1 MMAMRIVPH
10 PRVVT
15 LLQVCAWALVK
26 IIFSPIR
33 ITRIGGS
40 IIIPPSIRAKG
51 LLLASNHASRLDTL
65 LTMKA
70 MTYQEL
76 RQILP
81 IGFLVDNTYLGGHI
95 GITLAAWLGMFPAY
109 HGKQLLGGITYAQAY
124 LDAGFTIMIYPEG
137 QRALPH
143 EVRARRGTA
152 VLAQKTGAPILPVR
166 IHHGNV
172 RTPLYRRRVTVTFG
186 HIHAPIKTAN
196 HQLIASHLLRTI
208 YALEI

>member
-1 MMAMRIVPH
+1 MRIAPH

-15 LLQVCAWALVK
+15 FLQVCVWGLLKVVL
-26 IIFSPIR
+26 FPIR
-33 ITRIGGS
+33 IRRTGS
-40 IIIPPSIRAKG
+40 PIVVPPMIREKG
-51 LLLASNHASRLDTL
+51 LLLASNHASRLDTF

-70 MTYQEL
+70 MSYREL

-81 IGFLVDNTYLGGHI
+81 IGFLVDNTYLGGRL
-95 GITLAAWLGMFPAY
+95 GIALASWLGMFPAY

-137 QRALPH
+137 QRTLPYA
-143 EVRARRGTA
+143 VRARRGAA

-166 IHHGNV
+166 INHGDV

-208 YALEI
+208 YALGA